1 MPLQPPRSS
10 TMTTGSG
17 ARESHANTQRRA
29 LNDGGR
35 ASGTT
40 CRHARR
46 MAAPE
51 DVPGPEAGGRDC
63 PIDSLPLAPNRTRPR
78 RAPLQRTGPR
88 PLLEPRLR
96 RSNLARRRRAV
107 GVGDGGWGMVVGGGW
122 WWVVVGGGWWV
133 ADRGGVHTWWWRWR
147 EELAAPRTSIHS
159 SSIHSLPHLVLSAR
173 EPAQQPRDRAAGGA
187 NLHLELDAGDGDA
200 LAPKLHLKV
209 K

>member
-1 MPLQPPRSS
+1 
-10 TMTTGSG
+10 MTTGSG

-96 RSNLARRRRAV
+96 RSNL
-107 GVGDGGWGMVVGGGW
+107 
-122 WWVVVGGGWWV
+122 
-133 ADRGGVHTWWWRWR
+133 
-147 EELAAPRTSIHS
+147 
-159 SSIHSLPHLVLSAR
+159 VLSAR

-200 LAPKLHLKV
+200 LAPKLHLHRPTRARLARRRASPRHQRRARRRLLSRELV
-209 K
+209 DPPLDAAPRLVPAAGRLDLGTARALVLHAQGHRHVLQRRL